1 MHFIKN
7 ILLSK
12 EKPIERY
19 RYIKY
24 KIYMVNTFITIQQL
38 GKLKSAWG
46 NVEDC

>member
-19 RYIKY
+19 IKN
-24 KIYMVNTFITIQQL
+24 KIYMVN
-38 GKLKSAWG
+38 
-46 NVEDC
+46 NV